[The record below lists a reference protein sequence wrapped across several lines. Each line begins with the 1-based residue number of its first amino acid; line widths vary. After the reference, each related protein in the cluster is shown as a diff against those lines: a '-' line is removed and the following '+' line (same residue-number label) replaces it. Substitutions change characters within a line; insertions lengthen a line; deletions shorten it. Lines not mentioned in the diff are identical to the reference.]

1 MNHDHARPPVRPE
14 RRALSLPKG
23 PEPRGGPR
31 LRLPRFGFVS
41 GSSRGFALGP
51 ALLIAVIL
59 AGLAAFPAFVSSPY
73 TLHIMILLFLSV
85 IMGESWNVLGG
96 YTGQYSV
103 GHAAYFGVGA
113 YTTMILM
120 QYRQVPPWWGVWV
133 AMALALAVALVIGTI
148 TFRLRGP
155 YFVLASIAVA
165 EIIRLIALNW
175 KDVTNGAE
183 GILASEIPPLKVGG
197 VVVTDFLSKVPF
209 YYGGLVL
216 AVVVI
221 AVNWA
226 VQHSKLGY
234 YFQAIRE
241 DQDAAHS
248 LGIHLPLYKNIALAI
263 SAVFTAWAG
272 AFYALYVGFIDPQT
286 VLVIDLSVQI
296 VLICIIGGIGTILG
310 PVVGSLVL
318 VPLSEA
324 LRANLITDLLIKAGL
339 VGETSRTGL
348 FLKENLAHAH
358 VLIYGI
364 LVVIVILYM
373 PDGVLG
379 FAKKLMARREVRDS
393 SEGTAGAEGAH

>member
-1 MNHDHARPPVRPE
+1 MRTATSHASR
-14 RRALSLPKG
+14 K
-23 PEPRGGPR
+23 RGLGLVP
-31 LRLPRFGFVS
+31 
-41 GSSRGFALGP
+41 ALGLC
-51 ALLIAVIL
+51 ALLL
-59 AGLAAFPAFVSSPY
+59 ALLLFPQLVKDPY
-73 TLHIMILLFLSV
+73 WLHLMILLFLSI
-85 IMGESWNVLGG
+85 IMGESWNVIGG
-96 YTGQYSV
+96 YAGQYSV

-113 YTTMILM
+113 YATMMLM
-120 QYRQVPPWWGVWV
+120 QYRHVAPWWGVWAAV
-133 AMALALAVALVIGTI
+133 ALAVLVAMVIGSI

-165 EIIRLIALNW
+165 EIMRLIALNW
-175 KDVTNGAE
+175 KDFTNGAE
-183 GILASEIPPLKVGG
+183 GILSSEIPPLTVGG
-197 VVVTDFLSKVPF
+197 KVVTDFLSKVPF
-209 YYGGLVL
+209 YYAGLGL
-216 AVVVI
+216 AVAVI
-221 AVNWA
+221 LVNVL

-248 LGIHLPLYKNIALAI
+248 LGIHLAIYKNVALAI

-272 AFYALYVGFIDPQT
+272 SFYALYIGFIDPPT
-286 VLVIDLSVQI
+286 VLGIDLSVQI

-324 LRANLITDLLIKAGL
+324 LRSNLIAEGLFKAGIVSEGSKL
-339 VGETSRTGL
+339 GQ

-364 LVVIVILYM
+364 LVVVVILFM

-379 FAKKLMARREVRDS
+379 FANKLLTRRSRTAPAAAAPLGEAR
-393 SEGTAGAEGAH
+393 